1 MFIGA
6 IFTEHIIFIFLF
18 GLILYFIKRIRVES
32 PLSLFV
38 LIKLAQELMEIA
50 PWQLLTF
57 FIYL

>member
-1 MFIGA
+1 MFIDA
-6 IFTEHIIFIFLF
+6 IFTEHIIFIILF

-50 PWQLLTF
+50 P
-57 FIYL
+57 